1 MPTSSSRP
9 KLRVVTTA
17 RRPLNPDAQLR
28 ALIKRRR
35 WLQQQLAANTAA
47 LKPHVA
53 RVQDDHG
60 WIVRPSVDRMVDMI
74 DRPEGLAK

>member
-35 WLQQQLAANTAA
+35 WLQQQLAENTDA
-47 LKPHVA
+47 LKPHLA
-53 RVQDDHG
+53 RVQAREG
-60 WIVRPSVDRMVDMI
+60 WLVRPSI
-74 DRPEGLAK
+74 DSFAMLRWLAQ